1 MIKAIIIDDE
11 SRARSL
17 LQKMIAE
24 YCSDIEIVAEC
35 EDLPGGVKMIRKLK
49 PELVFL
55 DIEMPGHSGLELL
68 EFFDE
73 NDVDFSIIF
82 TTAYNDYAVQAFK
95 LSAVDYLLKPMEP
108 EALENAVERFKK
120 RSQKERNNY
129 TALRENLKQP
139 GNMQRIA
146 VPDANSVKFFDL
158 DTILYFKADSSYT
171 EIIFT
176 DNNKLI
182 VSRTLKNIEDALGN
196 NTDFFR
202 CHKSYLINMKYLT
215 DYVKSDGGYLVLKQ
229 KHTIPISKEKIQ
241 EFLDRSTV
249 IKR

>member
-17 LQKMIAE
+17 LQKMLTEYCDGVEVIAE
-24 YCSDIEIVAEC
+24 CT
-35 EDLPGGVKMIRKLK
+35 DLPGGVKMIRKLK
-49 PELVFL
+49 PDLVFL

-68 EFFDE
+68 DFFDE
-73 NDVDFSIIF
+73 NEVDFSIIF

-95 LSAVDYLLKPMEP
+95 LSAVDYLLKPIEP

-120 RSQKERNNY
+120 RSKKERNNY
-129 TALRENLKQP
+129 AGLRENLKHPNQ
-139 GNMQRIA
+139 QRIA
-146 VPDANSVKFFDL
+146 VPDANSVKFFEL

-171 EIIFT
+171 EIFFV

-196 NTDFFR
+196 NADFFR

-241 EFLDRSTV
+241 EFLDRSTI

>member
-11 SRARSL
+11 ARARSL
-17 LQKMIAE
+17 LRKMIAE
-24 YCSDIEIVAEC
+24 YCEDIEVIADC
-35 EDLPGGVKMIRKLK
+35 EDLPAGVKVIRKMK
-49 PELVFL
+49 PDLVFL

-68 EFFDE
+68 DFFDE
-73 NDVDFSIIF
+73 NEIDFSIIF
-82 TTAYNDYAVQAFK
+82 TTAYNDYAIQAFK
-95 LSAVDYLLKPMEP
+95 LSAVDYLLKPIEP
-108 EALENAVERFKK
+108 EALENAVDRFKK
-120 RSQKERNNY
+120 RSQKERNAY
-129 TALRENLKQP
+129 AALRENLKQP
-139 GNMQRIA
+139 ELQRIA

-158 DTILYFKADSSYT
+158 DSILYFKADSSYT
-171 EIIFT
+171 EIFFI

-196 NTDFFR
+196 SKDFFR

-241 EFLDRSTV
+241 EFLDKATI